1 MEKLMKKL
9 YEGEMVRIVDVHKE
23 DARYHLRDIMKGMIV
38 KCVLQH
44 DNNEVWFSGHTTIY
58 QSQWEKM
65 YDERAQEYN
74 IMCHFKIKVERL
86 Y

>member
-1 MEKLMKKL
+1 MKKL

-23 DARYHLRDIMKGMIV
+23 DARYRLKDIMKGMIV
-38 KCVLQH
+38 KCVLQRS
-44 DNNEVWFSGHTTIY
+44 DNEDEWFMGKTTFY

-65 YDERAQEYN
+65 YEEAQEYD